1 MAAQSYENHSHRPV
15 PTLVAAAL
23 LLAGIAGYIM
33 WLFDRSPKQ
42 ALALALFGL
51 LGATLLLVSISRLY
65 VTRLQDRIIK
75 LEMRIRARDL
85 LTPAQQEALSK
96 LDSKQIAALR
106 FASFEHQR
114 SRREVH
120 WVRGGS
126 DLSTTFIAVRRLVPS
141 ASAAAMVPKP

>member
-1 MAAQSYENHSHRPV
+1 MASYGLMAAQSYENHSHRPV

-106 FASFEHQR
+106 FASDAELPALVER
-114 SRREVH
+114 TVRDRLSPDAIKRAVVY
-120 WVRGGS
+120 WVPDHDR
-126 DLSTTFIAVRRLVPS
+126 T
-141 ASAAAMVPKP
+141 